1 MRKIV
6 YITII
11 FSFAISLDFESQQI
25 VDIEGKYQLAMKY
38 RDNKQVDSCLAQL
51 FEVKDLYLKANFDIA
66 SIYYQE
72 YKNYDIAIHFFNS
85 IISDYE
91 FSQDVTFLNNNLNI
105 YKNSLFFLAYIYAN
119 DLELYTK
126 GIKAY
131 QKFIAQ
137 FPDDELTD
145 DARHELSSLN
155 NEENQIELLKNNLK

>member
-25 VDIEGKYQLAMKY
+25 ADVEGKYQLAMKY
-38 RDNKQVDSCLAQL
+38 RESKQVDSCLAQL
-51 FEVKDLYLKANFDIA
+51 FEIKDSYLKANFDIA

-72 YKNYDIAIHFFNS
+72 YKNYDIAINFFNS
-85 IISDYE
+85 IISKYE
-91 FSQDVTFLNNNLNI
+91 SSKDAAFLNNNLNI
-105 YKNSLFFLAYIYAN
+105 YKNSLFFLAYIYVN

-131 QKFIAQ
+131 QKFIAR
-137 FPDDELTD
+137 FPEDELTD
-145 DARHELSSLN
+145 DAKHELSSLN
-155 NEENQIELLKNNLK
+155 NEENKIKLLKNNLE